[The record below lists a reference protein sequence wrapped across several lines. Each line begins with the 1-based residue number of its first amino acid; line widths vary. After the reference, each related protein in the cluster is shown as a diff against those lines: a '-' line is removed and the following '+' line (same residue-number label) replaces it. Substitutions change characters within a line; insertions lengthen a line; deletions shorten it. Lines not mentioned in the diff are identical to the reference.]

1 MIGPRNR
8 ARPSQH
14 ADRSNDPF
22 TPNPQALAK
31 GEIPFS
37 TPFGHAERGTVIS
50 SDSARAT
57 YRVHLN
63 SGRTMVM
70 SRIKAHPG
78 DNIMLPNGTPVV
90 VMHDLGLPYIFGVL
104 PFETP
109 APDLDTENPMTVTDT
124 AGFGGSDPLLSGNLG
139 SNARGTNEPR
149 DLMPGD
155 FVGMG
160 PDGSSVAA
168 LGGQVA
174 QLRGSPLAKVQ
185 AFGADDLIQ
194 IVSGV
199 FRHISWMGE
208 SKITND
214 GGKTS
219 YTWRGGS
226 DQLTE
231 TGPDEQRYTI
241 HLDVGATGNMIDL
254 RVTNREGQSLF
265 RFHVDPTGKVQ
276 LFASG
281 GFNQFSGDGDG
292 TINPVRFQGTLRQ
305 LVTRNHEVDIGGNQN
320 IEVGGSN
327 SERTSVNK
335 EIIAGQDLSV
345 SCNRNASYTADT
357 ERHVVSNGFSLLS
370 SGDVTVEVRD
380 QKIHSVKTTNGLAIT
395 ETQGGQF
402 QVLTGGGA
410 ITLDHGDGGL
420 TLMNGGSDSIAL
432 GSFADAHVARWEE
445 LNLVLTA
452 MNIQLNQMRVLLA
465 SHVHP
470 VTLVPTP
477 SALPAPTLAPI
488 AAPIPFDISAAKSLT
503 TKVR

>member
-8 ARPSQH
+8 TRPSQQ
-14 ADRSNDPF
+14 ADKSNDPF
-22 TPNPQALAK
+22 TPDPQALAK
-31 GEIPFS
+31 GEIAFAS
-37 TPFGHAERGTVIS
+37 PFGHAERGTVIS

-78 DNIMLPNGTPVV
+78 DNIILPNGTPVV

-109 APDLDTENPMTVTDT
+109 APNLDTENPMSVTDT
-124 AGFGGSDPLLSGNLG
+124 DGYGGRDPLLSGNLG

-160 PDGSSVAA
+160 PDGASVAA

-185 AFGADDLIQ
+185 AFGADDLVQ

-214 GGKTS
+214 AGKTS
-219 YTWRGGS
+219 YSWKGGT

-265 RFHVDPTGKVQ
+265 RFHVDPTGKVE

-281 GFNQFSGDGDG
+281 GFNQFSGDSANA
-292 TINPVRFQGTLRQ
+292 INPVRFQGTLRE
-305 LVTRNHEVDIGGNQN
+305 LVTQNHEMEVGANQSVDVGGN
-320 IEVGGSN
+320 N

-335 EIIAGQDLSV
+335 EIIVGQDLNV
-345 SCNRNASYTADT
+345 SCNRNATHTADK
-357 ERHVVSNGFSLLS
+357 ERHVVSNGFGVLS
-370 SGDVTVEVRD
+370 GGDVTFEVKNR
-380 QKIHSVKTTNGLAIT
+380 KIHSVKTDQGLVIT
-395 ETQGGQF
+395 ETQGGNY
-402 QVLTGGGA
+402 QVLTSGG
-410 ITLDHGDGGL
+410 TLQLDHGDGGL
-420 TLMNGGSDSIAL
+420 TVIGGGTDSIEI
-432 GSFADAHVARWEE
+432 GNFADAHITRWEE
-445 LNLVLTA
+445 LNLALTA
-452 MNIQLNQMRVLLA
+452 MNLQLNQMRALLTG
-465 SHVHP
+465 HVHP
-470 VTLVPTP
+470 V
-477 SALPAPTLAPI
+477 SLAPVPI
-488 AAPIPFDISAAKSLT
+488 AQPSPVLAPLSAPMVLDLTGARSIT